1 MRYDAVWPAAWRP
14 FQEAGL
20 APFRRVAR
28 RILGRPVTK
37 RPVALAKPWLYVHEA
52 PEEQR
57 VARLE
62 GRYPDSR
69 VLIVATGPSA
79 EKILAYD
86 DRLHDRWDVVVALNG
101 SVEHVRNMDVF
112 LSVESKAYLWDWFQA
127 PTPPN
132 VIRCVSESSIRLA
145 REAGHPEPQP
155 ALYLL
160 RHVYEHPVDIR
171 HYRNAQ
177 GEEGLLSGPRGE
189 TGLGPGTVTLQA
201 IHLAA
206 MFGAREID
214 LIGADLH
221 FRGEVQH
228 FYGGKEYGTHEVD
241 GKRYHRLDVE
251 RRLNPN
257 VVTTHPG
264 TGREV
269 ETTLHFRESANFIDT
284 VIREH
289 VVPAGIRIRDFSDGL
304 ISTVERAD
312 IDEVMAS

>member
-1 MRYDAVWPAAWRP
+1 M
-14 FQEAGL
+14 L
-20 APFRRVAR
+20 SFRRVAR
-28 RILGRPVTK
+28 RVVGRPAPKPT
-37 RPVALAKPWLYVHEA
+37 PAPAKQWLYVHEA

-57 VARLE
+57 ASQLE
-62 GRYPDSR
+62 GRFPDSR

-79 EKILAYD
+79 TKVLPYD
-86 DRLHDRWDVVVALNG
+86 DRLHDRWDVVMALNG
-101 SVEHVRNMDVF
+101 SVEHLRNMDVF
-112 LSVESKAYLWDWFQA
+112 LSVESKAYLWDWFHA
-127 PTPPN
+127 RTPPN
-132 VIRCVSESSIRLA
+132 VIRCVSESGTRLA
-145 REAGHPEPQP
+145 REAGYREPQP
-155 ALYLL
+155 ALYCL

-171 HYRNAQ
+171 HYRNAE

-189 TGLGPGTVTLQA
+189 TGLGAGTVTLHA

-241 GKRYHRLDVE
+241 GKRYHRYDVE

-264 TGREV
+264 TGQDV
-269 ETTLHFRESANFIDT
+269 ETTLHFRESADFIDA

-289 VVPAGIRIRDFSDGL
+289 LDPAGIRIRDFSDGL
-304 ISTVERAD
+304 ISAAERAD
-312 IDEVMAS
+312 IDEVMSS